1 MIGFRSLFPRNLYK
15 CYHRWL
21 VPGKKLI
28 PKIFLNSENDFRGN
42 LSINLR
48 NKLECWILIYENH
61 NLDTSRWYT
70 VAIPLIYFSRTV
82 IWYLMKTTNKCSR
95 ATVPKKSS
103 SVHLCVVLSFF
114 LLDCRSRAPFFF
126 LSRPPISKKVEKI
139 FLFLPISTLKYK
151 NLQR

>member
-1 MIGFRSLFPRNLYK
+1 M
-15 CYHRWL
+15 
-21 VPGKKLI
+21 I
-28 PKIFLNSENDFRGN
+28 PKIFLLRKRISRNVEFWFTCMKTIIYFEKTSFWDF
-42 LSINLR
+42 
-48 NKLECWILIYENH
+48 
-61 NLDTSRWYT
+61 T
-70 VAIPLIYFSRTV
+70 VTQCITVFTPLVYFSRTVTV

-114 LLDCRSRAPFFF
+114 LLDCRSRAPFF
-126 LSRPPISKKVEKI
+126 LSLSSSNFKKKVEKI